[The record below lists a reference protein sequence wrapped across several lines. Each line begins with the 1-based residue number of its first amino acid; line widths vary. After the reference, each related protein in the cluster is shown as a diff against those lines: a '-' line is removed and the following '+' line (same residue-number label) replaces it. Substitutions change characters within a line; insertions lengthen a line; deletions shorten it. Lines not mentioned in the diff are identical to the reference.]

1 MKIAKKNFLGL
12 EKNFSDFE
20 KSKVVIVPFG
30 FERSTSYIKGTKFG
44 PEAII
49 KASWQVELFDEEFE
63 KEIFREIG
71 IATLKIKRKKRVKEA
86 LNQLSEIVF
95 HLYELNK
102 LPIILGGEHT
112 LTIGSLTATIKKYK
126 NLTLL
131 QFDAHADLR
140 DSYQNDKYS
149 HGSVMRRCL
158 EISENFNLV
167 QIGIRNISNEEKDGK
182 EYEFLKNNQKR
193 IKTFWAREMDFWQIE
208 EIIKNLNEN
217 IYLTFD
223 LDVFD
228 PAIMPSVG
236 TPEPGGLSWYQVLK
250 ILKEICQKRKIV
262 GADFVEFC
270 PIKNFSAPDFL
281 VAKLIYKFISYLY
294 AYERRT

>member
-1 MKIAKKNFLGL
+1 
-12 EKNFSDFE
+12 
-20 KSKVVIVPFG
+20 
-30 FERSTSYIKGTKFG
+30 
-44 PEAII
+44 
-49 KASWQVELFDEEFE
+49 
-63 KEIFREIG
+63 
-71 IATLKIKRKKRVKEA
+71 
-86 LNQLSEIVF
+86 
-95 HLYELNK
+95 
-102 LPIILGGEHT
+102 
-112 LTIGSLTATIKKYK
+112 
-126 NLTLL
+126 
-131 QFDAHADLR
+131 
-140 DSYQNDKYS
+140 
-149 HGSVMRRCL
+149 MRRCL

-167 QIGIRNISNEEKDGK
+167 QIGIRNVSNEEKDGK
-182 EYEFLKNNQKR
+182 EYEFLKNNQER
-193 IKTFWAREMDFWQIE
+193 IKTFWVREMDFWQIE
-208 EIIKNLNEN
+208 EIIKNLNKN